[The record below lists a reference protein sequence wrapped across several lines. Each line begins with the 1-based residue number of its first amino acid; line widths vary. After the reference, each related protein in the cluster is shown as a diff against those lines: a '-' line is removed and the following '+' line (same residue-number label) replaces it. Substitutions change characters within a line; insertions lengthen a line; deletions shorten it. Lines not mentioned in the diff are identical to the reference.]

1 MIKTKVMVMIIII
14 SAIAPIAAP
23 KGSTPIVNLNLDV
36 DAEVPNVYKIIVI
49 QHKHQANR

>member
-23 KGSTPIVNLNLDV
+23 NGSIPIVNLNLDV
-36 DAEVPNVYKIIVI
+36 DAEVPKTS
-49 QHKHQANR
+49 NREIPVGR